1 MREPRTRVMPEVQ
14 RLSGLSPRRR
24 AELLERSAARL
35 LDPSVRETAARAL
48 EAVRKRGDD
57 AVAAYTAAHDG
68 VRLTPAELAVD
79 GETTARARQAIPP
92 AVLAALEAAIDR
104 TRRYNEH
111 LMPRSWLE
119 PLEPGITVGIKFTPL
134 SGVGVYVPSGK
145 GTFPSTAVTLL
156 TPAVVAGVEAIAVV
170 VPPRRDGSVDPV
182 ILAACDL
189 LGVRAIFRCNG
200 VAGVAALA
208 VGTERIP
215 RMPALAGPGNP
226 YVAATQLLAQ
236 AGGARMLA
244 LLGPTEAVI
253 LADET
258 ADPRRI
264 ALDLVSEAE
273 HGADSA
279 ALLVTDSPALAAA
292 VAERIPILLD
302 RLPEDRAGF
311 ARAAITANGGI
322 FAAAS
327 MEEAIAFV
335 NDYAPEHLLVVTADP
350 RRILERITHAG
361 EILLGPS
368 TPFAAANYAI
378 GVPAALPT
386 NGAAR
391 AASGIT
397 ALSFLK
403 ASSVAMLDEAALGR
417 LRPVVEQLGMYEGFP
432 AHVRAV
438 TDR

>member
-48 EAVRKRGDD
+48 EAVRERGDD

-79 GETTARARQAIPP
+79 GETIARARQAIPP
-92 AVLAALEAAIDR
+92 AVLAALEAAIER
-104 TRRYNEH
+104 ARRYNEH

-170 VPPRRDGSVDPV
+170 VPPRRDGSVDPA

-189 LGVRAIFRCNG
+189 LGVRAVFRCNG

-236 AGGARMLA
+236 AGGVRMLA

-258 ADPRRI
+258 ADPRRV

-335 NDYAPEHLLVVTADP
+335 NDYAPEHLLVVTVDP